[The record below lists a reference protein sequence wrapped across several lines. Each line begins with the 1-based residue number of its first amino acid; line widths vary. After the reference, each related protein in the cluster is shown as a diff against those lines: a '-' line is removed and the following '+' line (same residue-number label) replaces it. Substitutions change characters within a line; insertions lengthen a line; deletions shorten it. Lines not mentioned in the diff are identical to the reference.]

1 MIQNL
6 KSTIG
11 VPATVTKTTKYDEL
25 THKLRINQ
33 GSMPNL
39 NDMQAHGTI
48 EHNRYYQTEQHNI
61 SMESHADFREFE
73 SKTEFCAQSSQ
84 LNFEVISPGKS
95 SQGNSRANSPVRSKQ
110 LLNVK
115 FADKSPASSKVQS
128 PLHLSPT
135 MRRIQEEPDFK
146 PVSPK
151 KSVFQL
157 TFSPPRKSISAE
169 TIRRET
175 FVVPKSGRGI
185 RATTWKQQQSH
196 LFKVPKELKLTA
208 STPRLSSQ
216 SQSLHSSNSSIC
228 STSSMPPITSGRLYN
243 ENIVI
248 PRSDPFSA
256 TTTQDPFL
264 SSTLYLDERK
274 LDSIEKA
281 YVKWLNALVTVP
293 ADLET
298 DQNEK
303 IDVGKLFSD
312 VQNKELT
319 IAQTKEVVCS
329 KYYLSRL
336 DNLRS
341 SAVRFYQSD
350 EIATT
355 LVKLTNAVNS
365 DRDPLGVKNERPI
378 YLDLVLQRSLL
389 ELLLCY
395 NPLWLRIG
403 LEIVFNVQLNLASNH
418 DILGLT
424 RFIVT
429 RMFKSQYILDKM
441 AKLPSKRNE
450 LLLQMRRHTVKHLLF
465 VLYFLDRAKEH
476 RLIKQNPCL
485 FMRRA
490 PYKDSNDILKK
501 LASLVLSNYGDVM
514 RLMKRYDFVLTH
526 KQTVIDEYDYAFKN
540 LAVDLRDGV
549 RLTKVME
556 IILMRD
562 DLVNR
567 VRVPGK
573 LTEMR

>member
-1 MIQNL
+1 ML
-6 KSTIG
+6 K
-11 VPATVTKTTKYDEL
+11 
-25 THKLRINQ
+25 INQ

-39 NDMQAHGTI
+39 NDLHVHGVI
-48 EHNRYYQTEQHNI
+48 EHNRYYRQQKSEPHNV

-84 LNFEVISPGKS
+84 LNFEVLSPGKS
-95 SQGNSRANSPVRSKQ
+95 SQGNSRASSPVRSKQNSPVRSKQ

-115 FADKSPASSKVQS
+115 FADKSPANSKVQS

-135 MRRIQEEPDFK
+135 MRRIQEEPEFK

-157 TFSPPRKSISAE
+157 TFSPPRKSMSAE

-175 FVVPKSGRGI
+175 FVVPKSGRCI
-185 RATTWKQQQSH
+185 RASTWKQQQSQM
-196 LFKVPKELKLTA
+196 FKVPQDLKLTS

-216 SQSLHSSNSSIC
+216 SLHSVSNSSIC
-228 STSSMPPITSGRLYN
+228 STSSMPPITTGRLYN

-274 LDSIEKA
+274 LDNIEKA

-329 KYYLSRL
+329 KYYFSRL

-341 SAVRFYQSD
+341 SAIRFYQSD
-350 EIATT
+350 EITST
-355 LVKLTNAVNS
+355 LVKITNAVNS

-378 YLDLVLQRSLL
+378 HLDLVLQRSLL
-389 ELLLCY
+389 ELLLCF

-403 LEIVFNVQLNLASNH
+403 LEIVFNVQLNLTSNH
-418 DILGLT
+418 DILGMT

-429 RMFKSQYILDKM
+429 RMFKSQYILDKLG
-441 AKLPSKRNE
+441 KVPSRKNE
-450 LLLQMRRHTVKHLLF
+450 LLLQMRRHTVKHFLF
-465 VLYFLDRAKEH
+465 VLFFLDRAKEN

-485 FMRRA
+485 FVRRA

-526 KQTVIDEYDYAFKN
+526 KQTVIDEYDYAFKK

-562 DLVNR
+562 NLVNR

-573 LTEMR
+573 LTNDSKRNVDNRTYAE